1 MRSTPEQL
9 FRKLYS
15 RRMQFSRTALL
26 SEATDV
32 RWVTL
37 NCQTRAKAHIQGER
51 PCYVNL
57 LLHLLP
63 QLPSARWRWLPPQL
77 PLAGWRGRRLGWWV
91 SSSPLGSW
99 LRHRL
104 HRWRLWRRWVLCD
117 AARAHPVRLSPAHR
131 QHLRILIEPYVLSI
145 QKAPV
150 AR

>member
-1 MRSTPEQL
+1 MWTLSRHSSGALICGAFHREQP

-77 PLAGWRGRRLGWWV
+77 PLAGVEGAVAGV
-91 SSSPLGSW
+91 VGIIITTGAMASASATT
-99 LRHRL
+99 
-104 HRWRLWRRWVLCD
+104 VAMAMTD
-117 AARAHPVRLSPAHR
+117 AM
-131 QHLRILIEPYVLSI
+131 
-145 QKAPV
+145 
-150 AR
+150 